1 MSSKVD
7 TLSEAPAPEPAKPAK
22 RPLLRRLFGI
32 SPWGA
37 LKLVF
42 ICIFVGFIVL
52 ASQFDPR
59 DPQVDVAAATWSI
72 AKQAWSAAGWAVTN
86 FWKPAA
92 TGATVV
98 LPVWLLWRL
107 VSLPF
112 RK

>member
-1 MSSKVD
+1 MTD
-7 TLSEAPAPEPAKPAK
+7 APASPAETAKPAK
-22 RPLLRRLFGI
+22 RSVLLRLFGI
-32 SPWGA
+32 KPWGA
-37 LKLVF
+37 IKLTL

-59 DPQVDVAAATWSI
+59 DPQVDVAAATWNI
-72 AKQAWSAAGWAVTN
+72 AQQAWSAAGWAAVN
-86 FWKPAA
+86 FWKPAV

-98 LPVWLLWRL
+98 LPIWILWRV

>member
-1 MSSKVD
+1 M
-7 TLSEAPAPEPAKPAK
+7 
-22 RPLLRRLFGI
+22 RLFGI
-32 SPWGA
+32 KVWGA
-37 LKLVF
+37 IKLVI

-59 DPQVDVAAATWSI
+59 DPQVDVAAASWNI
-72 AKQAWSAAGWAVTN
+72 AKQAWAAAGWAAVN
-86 FWKPAA
+86 FWKPAV

-98 LPVWLLWRL
+98 MPIWLIWRL

>member
-1 MSSKVD
+1 MTDTVDPPVVD
-7 TLSEAPAPEPAKPAK
+7 TKPAKPAK
-22 RPLLRRLFGI
+22 RSLLMRLFGI
-32 SPWGA
+32 KVWGA
-37 LKLVF
+37 IKLTI

-59 DPQVDVAAATWSI
+59 DPQVDVAAATWNI
-72 AKQAWSAAGWAVTN
+72 AQQAWSAAGWAAVN

-98 LPVWLLWRL
+98 LPIWLLWRL

>member
-1 MSSKVD
+1 MTETVS
-7 TLSEAPAPEPAKPAK
+7 PATDVEKPAK
-22 RPLLRRLFGI
+22 RSLLVRLFGI
-32 SPWGA
+32 KIWG
-37 LKLVF
+37 LIKLTL

-59 DPQVDVAAATWSI
+59 DPEVNVAAATWNI
-72 AKQAWSAAGWAVTN
+72 AKQAWATAGWAAVN

-92 TGATVV
+92 TGATIV
-98 LPVWLLWRL
+98 LPVWILWRL

>member
-1 MSSKVD
+1 MTEIPTTPVEPPEKVD
-7 TLSEAPAPEPAKPAK
+7 GKSS
-22 RPLLRRLFGI
+22 LLRRLFGI
-32 SPWGA
+32 KIWGA
-37 LKLVF
+37 IKLVI

-59 DPQVDVAAATWSI
+59 DPQVDVAAASWNI
-72 AKQAWSAAGWAVTN
+72 AKQAWAAAGWAVVN
-86 FWKPAA
+86 FWKPAV

-98 LPVWLLWRL
+98 LPIWLIWRL

>member
-1 MSSKVD
+1 MTD
-7 TLSEAPAPEPAKPAK
+7 APADETKPPASAK
-22 RPLLRRLFGI
+22 RSLLRRLFGI
-32 SPWGA
+32 KIWGA
-37 LKLVF
+37 IKLVI

-59 DPQVDVAAATWSI
+59 DPQVDVAAASWNI
-72 AKQAWSAAGWAVTN
+72 AKQAWATAGWAVMN
-86 FWKPAA
+86 FWKPAV

-98 LPVWLLWRL
+98 LPIWLIWRL